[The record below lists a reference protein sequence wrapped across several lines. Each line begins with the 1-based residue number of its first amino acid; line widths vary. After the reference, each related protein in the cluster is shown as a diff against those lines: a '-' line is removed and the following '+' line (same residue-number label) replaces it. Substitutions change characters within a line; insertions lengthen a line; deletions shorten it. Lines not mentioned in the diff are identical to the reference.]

1 MFKWFVSFWSRTSND
16 SILTMVLATQD
27 LPKNMN
33 LRLYCASLDLLAR
46 LGWQKLKIFIFQKF
60 LKKWNF
66 HLSSSTSTG
75 NPTRN
80 WKSKGRPLQKSSIFK
95 FSFLLKI
102 WILQGMQC
110 TIEHILV
117 EIESFEVICIP
128 LIKQGPQMIQFW
140 TS

>member
-75 NPTRN
+75 
-80 WKSKGRPLQKSSIFK
+80 KSYAE
-95 FSFLLKI
+95 LKI
-102 WILQGMQC
+102 KGPSLAKILNFQIFIFTQNLVITRHAKHHRTFISRNRKCGCDLYPFDQGSL
-110 TIEHILV
+110 TIH
-117 EIESFEVICIP
+117 FGP
-128 LIKQGPQMIQFW
+128 L
-140 TS
+140 S